1 MKIAY
6 LVGDFPSLSETF
18 ILNQITGL
26 IDRGCQIDIY
36 GHKPT
41 PTAKIHACV
50 LNYRLL
56 EHTYYYEALPHN
68 YVLRLLKALLL
79 YLKHSFT
86 APLLLLKS
94 LNVQQFGRQALS
106 LRLFYAAISCLDH
119 KATYD
124 VIHCHFGHNG
134 LLGMNLRTIGAL
146 QGKIITTFHARDITQ
161 KLSELGEHAYD
172 QLFLESQLILPISQ
186 HWQAKLYQL
195 GCSAHKIQVHHM
207 GIDCQKFTFIP
218 RQYNQEG
225 TVNIISVARLVE
237 KKGIEYGIRSIQCLK
252 RLGYQ
257 VHYLVIGDGDLYDD
271 LRQLIIDLNL
281 DEEISLLGWKSQDE
295 LLEMMNSAHIFFAPS
310 VTSAQGDQEGIPVA
324 LMEAMAM
331 GLPVVSTQHS
341 GIPELVDQG
350 ISGYLAPERDVKV
363 LAEQIAH
370 LIDESEDWPKIGRA
384 GRLKVETDFNID
396 QLNAVLYDLCK
407 NLKHCRTH
415 MG

>member
-36 GHKPT
+36 AHKPT
-41 PTAKIHACV
+41 TTAKVHACV
-50 LNYRLL
+50 LNYSLL
-56 EHTYYYEALPHN
+56 EHTYYYEALPRN
-68 YVLRLLKALLL
+68 YILRLLKAMWL
-79 YLKHSFT
+79 YLNHSFK

-94 LNVQQFGRQALS
+94 LNFQQFGRQALS
-106 LRLFYAAISCLDH
+106 LRLFYATISCLDH
-119 KATYD
+119 ATTYD

-134 LLGMNLRTIGAL
+134 LLGMNLREIGAL
-146 QGKIITTFHARDITQ
+146 QGKMITTFHARDITQ

-172 QLFLESQLILPISQ
+172 QLFLKSQLILPISQ
-186 HWQAKLYQL
+186 HWQAKLCQL
-195 GCSAHKIQVHHM
+195 GCPTHKIHVHHM
-207 GIDCQKFTFIP
+207 GIDCQTFTFIP
-218 RQYNQEG
+218 RQCNQES

-252 RLGYQ
+252 QLGYH
-257 VHYLVIGDGDLYDD
+257 VHYSVIGDGDLYDE

-281 DEEISLLGWKSQDE
+281 GEEISLLGWKSQDE
-295 LLEMMNSAHIFFAPS
+295 LLEVMNSAHIFFAPS
-310 VTSAQGDQEGIPVA
+310 VTSFQGDQEGIPVA

-350 ISGYLAPERDVKV
+350 ISGYLAPERDVTE
-363 LAEQIAH
+363 LAKQISH
-370 LIDESEDWPKIGRA
+370 LIDISEDWPTIGKA

-396 QLNAVLYDLCK
+396 QLNAILYDLCQK
-407 NLKHCRTH
+407 CTTL
-415 MG
+415 